1 MASPSGNQHCDNCIG
16 TLSFHVIHKP
26 EVYNIYF
33 RYIIR
38 NAIRN
43 AARGGPR
50 WLSCRAKPS
59 SLFTAHELNW
69 SNVMSTCI
77 STGLLTPEFADYAV
91 RYESRKYHMFSIRK

>member
-1 MASPSGNQHCDNCIG
+1 MASLSGNQHCDNCIG

-26 EVYNIYF
+26 EV
-33 RYIIR
+33 IR

-43 AARGGPR
+43 AAEGGPR

-59 SLFTAHELNW
+59 SQFTAHELNW
-69 SNVMSTCI
+69 SNVVSTCI
-77 STGLLTPEFADYAV
+77 PTGLLTPEFADYAV

>member
-26 EVYNIYF
+26 EVY
-33 RYIIR
+33 IR

-59 SLFTAHELNW
+59 SQFTAHELNW
-69 SNVMSTCI
+69 SNVVSTCI
-77 STGLLTPEFADYAV
+77 PTGLLTPEFADYAV